1 MRLPSDESCAFE
13 REHHLVNRRW
23 ADAKIFLHVR
33 FGGRPAV
40 QACVQVDKRQI
51 LALRGRKGFCSATHC
66 GHPIQLFLR
75 ASNEEEAQMNVRY
88 RVELSQTERADLT
101 ALLSGGKRAARKLK
115 RAQILLAADT
125 GASDDDIATN
135 VGVGGS
141 TVYRTKQ
148 RFVLGN
154 LEAALS
160 EAPRPGAS
168 RKLSSKEEALLVAT
182 ACSKPPQGR
191 ARWTLE
197 LLAGELVSLTEHA
210 SVSRETVR
218 RRLAENHLKPWR
230 KDMWCIPQV
239 DGEYVARMEDVLD
252 LYAEVPDPKC
262 PVVCFD
268 ESPTQL
274 IGEVASR
281 SQPSRARSNAPTA
294 NINATE
300 RSTCSSS
307 STRIGPGVRLRSPNG
322 EPQKTT
328 PNVCASSSIS
338 IIQMPSTSGLCRIT
352 YRPIRPALCT
362 RRSHPPK
369 PGAFCDGW
377 SSITPPST
385 QVGST
390 WLRSRSGCCA
400 ANASTDASTRRSRS
414 NPKSLHGKVS
424 AMPQALAS
432 NGCSQPTKLAPK
444 WAAPTHSP
452 LPSARPKP
460 KSHNHCAVVLGL
472 PEQLQ
477 QLGNPGSFGVGTHVV
492 KRRTQRSHCFGG
504 RSIGLPRPFEKS
516 TGSTNNGRITADR
529 WLCMSWRLHL
539 VYCWLGSAVMT

>member
-1 MRLPSDESCAFE
+1 
-13 REHHLVNRRW
+13 
-23 ADAKIFLHVR
+23 
-33 FGGRPAV
+33 
-40 QACVQVDKRQI
+40 
-51 LALRGRKGFCSATHC
+51 
-66 GHPIQLFLR
+66 
-75 ASNEEEAQMNVRY
+75 MNVRH

-101 ALLSGGKRAARKLK
+101 ALLSGGKHAARKLK

-252 LYAEVPDPKC
+252 LYAEVSDPKC

-274 IGEVASR
+274 IGEVR
-281 SQPSRARSNAPTA
+281 QPIPAKPGQ
-294 NINATE
+294 IE
-300 RSTCSSS
+300 RSDREYKRNGTVNLFVFLDAL
-307 STRIGPGVRLRSPNG
+307 GPGVRSRSPNG

-460 KSHNHCAVVLGL
+460 KSHNHCAAVLVHL
-472 PEQLQ
+472 STVIPFKLKRAMRPPPS
-477 QLGNPGSFGVGTHVV
+477 LISIKSRTRRVG
-492 KRRTQRSHCFGG
+492 
-504 RSIGLPRPFEKS
+504 
-516 TGSTNNGRITADR
+516 
-529 WLCMSWRLHL
+529 
-539 VYCWLGSAVMT
+539 